1 MINSKLNN
9 NNNNNNNNNKLKI
22 KNDYYHQSV
31 SPLEYALNNFSGKMR
46 SINWNIINDPK
57 DLEVWTRIVQ
67 NFWIP
72 EKIPLSNDLES
83 WRTLSPTWKKVVTR
97 TFTGLT
103 LLDTIQAT
111 IGDVAQ
117 IKHSLTDHEQ
127 VIYTN
132 FAFMVGVHARSYGSI
147 FSTLCSSEEIEEAHN
162 WVINNEKL
170 QKRARIL
177 IPFYV
182 GEDPLKSKV
191 AAALMPGFL
200 LYGGFY
206 LPFYLS
212 ARSKLPNTS
221 DIIRLIL
228 RDKVIHNYYSG
239 YKFQKKV
246 EKLSPEKQDEIK
258 KFTFDLLYKL
268 IELEKDYLYD
278 LYSEV
283 GLAESAI
290 KFSIYN
296 AGKFLQ
302 NLGYDSPFSKE
313 ETEIEPEIF
322 SQLSARADENHDFFS
337 GNGSSYVMALAEE
350 TEDEDWEF

>member
-1 MINSKLNN
+1 MINSKL
-9 NNNNNNNNNKLKI
+9 NNNNNNKLKI

-221 DIIRLIL
+221 DVIRLIL

>member
-1 MINSKLNN
+1 MNKIDENT
-9 NNNNNNNNNKLKI
+9 KLKV
-22 KNDYYHQSV
+22 KNDYYNQSV

-46 SINWNIINDPK
+46 SVNWNIINDPK
-57 DLEVWTRIVQ
+57 DLEVWTRVVQ

-83 WRTLSPTWKKVVTR
+83 WRTLSPIWKQVITR

-117 IKHSLTDHEQ
+117 INHSLTDHEQ

-182 GEDPLKSKV
+182 GSDPLKSKV

-206 LPFYLS
+206 LPFYLA

-246 EKLSPEKQDEIK
+246 EKLSTEKQEEIK
-258 KFTFDLLYKL
+258 KFVFDLLYEL

-290 KFSIYN
+290 KFSVYN